1 MAHVSLKRNTCQ
13 FEPSGRVGRI
23 DEALQSMDKQNGSSK
38 KSQKDFNNSNKRNS
52 RIGVCTDPNCTL
64 KIGDI
69 VWARLTTRS
78 VWWPGVVVDPR
89 TCGYDLNESVWV
101 YWIGD
106 QRISDV
112 LPENTVSIMDNFE
125 GRYRIRGSANYHK
138 SVEEALK
145 LFFEQNG
152 IPLPTN
158 VVTAALNGFTGKLR
172 EDIHYAL
179 RRNTHKI
186 LPIYIRQRL
195 SEINSQ
201 VSLESAQM
209 KTLNHQL
216 PSEYS
221 TNSPTAT
228 TTSSF
233 SEDFLKRCKNW
244 QIVHE
249 AIVMSVIQSPN
260 TTAFFV
266 HQGIIFSWTTRI
278 LMEKSAKFTGYKE
291 GYHVVD
297 DDGKK
302 EVCTLCGHTG
312 SLIVCDCAD
321 CPNVFCSACIGEFGG
336 KDLLDKIIEKD
347 PWYCFICAMEKLG
360 PLNPQSDWKKRLS
373 SLFNNEN
380 VRDDIDLTLFPNE
393 KQPIRVLSLFD
404 GIATGKIALD
414 ELGINIEIYYS
425 CEIDQEALLV
435 TKVNHE
441 NQIVYLG
448 DVRGITREKLEE
460 ISPIDLLIGGS
471 PCNDVSIAN
480 PKRRGLYDPEG
491 TGILFFEYFRILQN
505 LLCINSKL
513 NRNLFWLFENVASMR
528 DCYKT
533 VIDRFLGRPPALY
546 DSRFFSAQNRARY
559 FWGNIPG
566 MYRTDFIVEEDKA
579 PVLDDILTPN
589 CGRKSK
595 MSKVRTITTRTN
607 SLKQGRTFSLCPI
620 EMDGR
625 PDTLWITEIEKLFGL
640 PSHYTDVG
648 GLPPAKRQKLIG
660 QGWTVSVLV
669 LFKRNFGCGEYYK
682 FPSVATLKENG
693 EVHDDNIQVHC
704 VKQRLPRKI
713 STCSRYENSKLELK
727 LKFKNGYHSFWLQ
740 DKTTDIYS
748 GLWAVEPTA
757 NREKGRLRLF
767 LTHIESNVARL
778 VTTHQAQ
785 PSH

>member
-1 MAHVSLKRNTCQ
+1 MGFSVCFKRKNVKKVIIFKNQRFVSIVGASCQ
-13 FEPSGRVGRI
+13 FELSGRVGRI

-38 KSQKDFNNSNKRNS
+38 KSQKDFNNSNKRNT

-249 AIVMSVIQSPN
+249 AIV
-260 TTAFFV
+260 
-266 HQGIIFSWTTRI
+266 
-278 LMEKSAKFTGYKE
+278 
-291 GYHVVD
+291 
-297 DDGKK
+297 
-302 EVCTLCGHTG
+302 
-312 SLIVCDCAD
+312 
-321 CPNVFCSACIGEFGG
+321 
-336 KDLLDKIIEKD
+336 IIEKD

-533 VIDRFLGRPPALY
+533 VIDRFLG
-546 DSRFFSAQNRARY
+546 
-559 FWGNIPG
+559 
-566 MYRTDFIVEEDKA
+566 
-579 PVLDDILTPN
+579 
-589 CGRKSK
+589 

-660 QGWTVSVLV
+660 QGWTVSVVKHILRPLQQ
-669 LFKRNFGCGEYYK
+669 LFERTN
-682 FPSVATLKENG
+682 A
-693 EVHDDNIQVHC
+693 
-704 VKQRLPRKI
+704 
-713 STCSRYENSKLELK
+713 
-727 LKFKNGYHSFWLQ
+727 
-740 DKTTDIYS
+740 
-748 GLWAVEPTA
+748 
-757 NREKGRLRLF
+757 
-767 LTHIESNVARL
+767 
-778 VTTHQAQ
+778 
-785 PSH
+785 

>member
-1 MAHVSLKRNTCQ
+1 LIFNAYYYYYCSCQ

-38 KSQKDFNNSNKRNS
+38 KSQKDFNNSNKLNS

-278 LMEKSAKFTGYKE
+278 LMEKSAKFVWYRSACFFVTGYKE

-660 QGWTVSVLV
+660 QGWTVSVVKHILRPLQQ
-669 LFKRNFGCGEYYK
+669 LFERTN
-682 FPSVATLKENG
+682 A
-693 EVHDDNIQVHC
+693 
-704 VKQRLPRKI
+704 
-713 STCSRYENSKLELK
+713 
-727 LKFKNGYHSFWLQ
+727 
-740 DKTTDIYS
+740 
-748 GLWAVEPTA
+748 
-757 NREKGRLRLF
+757 
-767 LTHIESNVARL
+767 
-778 VTTHQAQ
+778 
-785 PSH
+785 

>member
-1 MAHVSLKRNTCQ
+1 MAHVSLKRNTFILSFFNVMLFNIIPQRAYTIYATIPLSVSRTPDMGFSVCFKRKNVKKVIIFKNQRFVSIVGASCQ
-13 FEPSGRVGRI
+13 FELSGRVGRI

-38 KSQKDFNNSNKRNS
+38 KSQKDFNNSNKRNT

-302 EVCTLCGHTG
+302 
-312 SLIVCDCAD
+312 
-321 CPNVFCSACIGEFGG
+321 
-336 KDLLDKIIEKD
+336 
-347 PWYCFICAMEKLG
+347 LG

-566 MYRTDFIVEEDKA
+566 MYR
-579 PVLDDILTPN
+579 
-589 CGRKSK
+589 
-595 MSKVRTITTRTN
+595 
-607 SLKQGRTFSLCPI
+607 CPKYALLLL
-620 EMDGR
+620 E
-625 PDTLWITEIEKLFGL
+625 
-640 PSHYTDVG
+640 
-648 GLPPAKRQKLIG
+648 Q
-660 QGWTVSVLV
+660 TV
-669 LFKRNFGCGEYYK
+669 
-682 FPSVATLKENG
+682 
-693 EVHDDNIQVHC
+693 
-704 VKQRLPRKI
+704 
-713 STCSRYENSKLELK
+713 
-727 LKFKNGYHSFWLQ
+727 
-740 DKTTDIYS
+740 
-748 GLWAVEPTA
+748 
-757 NREKGRLRLF
+757 
-767 LTHIESNVARL
+767 
-778 VTTHQAQ
+778 
-785 PSH
+785 

>member
-1 MAHVSLKRNTCQ
+1 MGFSVCFKRKNVKKVIIFKNQRFVSIVGASCQ

-278 LMEKSAKFTGYKE
+278 LMEKSAKFVWYRSASINSQIRNFLFKTGYKE

-660 QGWTVSVLV
+660 QGWTVSVVKHILRPLQQ
-669 LFKRNFGCGEYYK
+669 LFERTN
-682 FPSVATLKENG
+682 A
-693 EVHDDNIQVHC
+693 
-704 VKQRLPRKI
+704 
-713 STCSRYENSKLELK
+713 
-727 LKFKNGYHSFWLQ
+727 
-740 DKTTDIYS
+740 
-748 GLWAVEPTA
+748 
-757 NREKGRLRLF
+757 
-767 LTHIESNVARL
+767 
-778 VTTHQAQ
+778 
-785 PSH
+785 

>member
-1 MAHVSLKRNTCQ
+1 
-13 FEPSGRVGRI
+13 
-23 DEALQSMDKQNGSSK
+23 LQSMDKQNGSSK
-38 KSQKDFNNSNKRNS
+38 KSQKDFNNTNKCNS

-89 TCGYDLNESVWV
+89 TCGYELNESVWV

-158 VVTAALNGFTGKLR
+158 VVTAALNGFTEKLR
-172 EDIHYAL
+172 EDIRYAL

-221 TNSPTAT
+221 TNSPTTT
-228 TTSSF
+228 TTSSL

-244 QIVHE
+244 QI
-249 AIVMSVIQSPN
+249 
-260 TTAFFV
+260 
-266 HQGIIFSWTTRI
+266 
-278 LMEKSAKFTGYKE
+278 
-291 GYHVVD
+291 
-297 DDGKK
+297 
-302 EVCTLCGHTG
+302 
-312 SLIVCDCAD
+312 
-321 CPNVFCSACIGEFGG
+321 
-336 KDLLDKIIEKD
+336 IIEKD

-441 NQIVYLG
+441 SQVVYLG

-505 LLCINSKL
+505 LLCINTKL

-533 VIDRFLGRPPALY
+533 VMDRFLG
-546 DSRFFSAQNRARY
+546 
-559 FWGNIPG
+559 
-566 MYRTDFIVEEDKA
+566 
-579 PVLDDILTPN
+579 
-589 CGRKSK
+589 

-660 QGWTVSVLV
+660 QACKS
-669 LFKRNFGCGEYYK
+669 
-682 FPSVATLKENG
+682 
-693 EVHDDNIQVHC
+693 
-704 VKQRLPRKI
+704 
-713 STCSRYENSKLELK
+713 
-727 LKFKNGYHSFWLQ
+727 
-740 DKTTDIYS
+740 
-748 GLWAVEPTA
+748 
-757 NREKGRLRLF
+757 NRDSCF
-767 LTHIESNVARL
+767 
-778 VTTHQAQ
+778 
-785 PSH
+785 

>member
-1 MAHVSLKRNTCQ
+1 MAHVSLKRNTFILSFFNVMLFNIIPQRAYTIYATIPLSVSRTPDMGFSVCFKRKNVKKVIIFKNQRFVSIVGASCQ
-13 FEPSGRVGRI
+13 FELSGRVGRI

-38 KSQKDFNNSNKRNS
+38 KSQKDFNNSNKRNT

-249 AIVMSVIQSPN
+249 AIV
-260 TTAFFV
+260 
-266 HQGIIFSWTTRI
+266 
-278 LMEKSAKFTGYKE
+278 
-291 GYHVVD
+291 
-297 DDGKK
+297 
-302 EVCTLCGHTG
+302 
-312 SLIVCDCAD
+312 
-321 CPNVFCSACIGEFGG
+321 
-336 KDLLDKIIEKD
+336 IIEKD

-533 VIDRFLGRPPALY
+533 VIDRFLG
-546 DSRFFSAQNRARY
+546 
-559 FWGNIPG
+559 
-566 MYRTDFIVEEDKA
+566 
-579 PVLDDILTPN
+579 
-589 CGRKSK
+589 

-660 QGWTVSVLV
+660 QGWTVSVVKHILRPLQQ
-669 LFKRNFGCGEYYK
+669 LFERTN
-682 FPSVATLKENG
+682 A
-693 EVHDDNIQVHC
+693 
-704 VKQRLPRKI
+704 
-713 STCSRYENSKLELK
+713 
-727 LKFKNGYHSFWLQ
+727 
-740 DKTTDIYS
+740 
-748 GLWAVEPTA
+748 
-757 NREKGRLRLF
+757 
-767 LTHIESNVARL
+767 
-778 VTTHQAQ
+778 
-785 PSH
+785 

>member
-1 MAHVSLKRNTCQ
+1 MGFSVCFKRKNVKKVIIFKNQRFVSIVGASCQ
-13 FEPSGRVGRI
+13 FELSGRVGRI

-186 LPIYIRQRL
+186 LPIHIRQRL

-249 AIVMSVIQSPN
+249 AIV
-260 TTAFFV
+260 
-266 HQGIIFSWTTRI
+266 
-278 LMEKSAKFTGYKE
+278 
-291 GYHVVD
+291 
-297 DDGKK
+297 
-302 EVCTLCGHTG
+302 
-312 SLIVCDCAD
+312 
-321 CPNVFCSACIGEFGG
+321 
-336 KDLLDKIIEKD
+336 IIEKD

-533 VIDRFLGRPPALY
+533 VIDRFLG
-546 DSRFFSAQNRARY
+546 
-559 FWGNIPG
+559 
-566 MYRTDFIVEEDKA
+566 
-579 PVLDDILTPN
+579 
-589 CGRKSK
+589 

-660 QGWTVSVLV
+660 QGWTVSVRVSLIV
-669 LFKRNFGCGEYYK
+669 ILAFDDYQCCRKSNIKPFDGISNILSCSTLANCFFDEYKKLYERDLNLIRNCCYTITF
-682 FPSVATLKENG
+682 
-693 EVHDDNIQVHC
+693 
-704 VKQRLPRKI
+704 
-713 STCSRYENSKLELK
+713 SKSI
-727 LKFKNGYHSFWLQ
+727 H
-740 DKTTDIYS
+740 TM
-748 GLWAVEPTA
+748 A
-757 NREKGRLRLF
+757 
-767 LTHIESNVARL
+767 
-778 VTTHQAQ
+778 
-785 PSH
+785 

>member
-1 MAHVSLKRNTCQ
+1 
-13 FEPSGRVGRI
+13 
-23 DEALQSMDKQNGSSK
+23 LQSMDKQNGSSK

-249 AIVMSVIQSPN
+249 AIV
-260 TTAFFV
+260 
-266 HQGIIFSWTTRI
+266 
-278 LMEKSAKFTGYKE
+278 
-291 GYHVVD
+291 
-297 DDGKK
+297 
-302 EVCTLCGHTG
+302 
-312 SLIVCDCAD
+312 
-321 CPNVFCSACIGEFGG
+321 
-336 KDLLDKIIEKD
+336 IIEKD

-528 DCYKT
+528 DCYKI
-533 VIDRFLGRPPALY
+533 VIDRFLG
-546 DSRFFSAQNRARY
+546 
-559 FWGNIPG
+559 
-566 MYRTDFIVEEDKA
+566 
-579 PVLDDILTPN
+579 
-589 CGRKSK
+589 

-713 STCSRYENSKLELK
+713 STCSRYKNSKLELK

-757 NREKGRLRLF
+757 NRQKGRLRLF

>member
-1 MAHVSLKRNTCQ
+1 
-13 FEPSGRVGRI
+13 
-23 DEALQSMDKQNGSSK
+23 LQSMDKQNGSSK
-38 KSQKDFNNSNKRNS
+38 KSQKDFNNTNKCNS

-89 TCGYDLNESVWV
+89 TCGYELNESVWV

-158 VVTAALNGFTGKLR
+158 VVTAALNGFTEKLR
-172 EDIHYAL
+172 EDIRYAL
-179 RRNTHKI
+179 RR
-186 LPIYIRQRL
+186 
-195 SEINSQ
+195 
-201 VSLESAQM
+201 M
-209 KTLNHQL
+209 
-216 PSEYS
+216 
-221 TNSPTAT
+221 
-228 TTSSF
+228 
-233 SEDFLKRCKNW
+233 
-244 QIVHE
+244 
-249 AIVMSVIQSPN
+249 IQSPN

-278 LMEKSAKFTGYKE
+278 LMEKSAKFVWYRT
-291 GYHVVD
+291 
-297 DDGKK
+297 

-441 NQIVYLG
+441 SQVVYLG

-505 LLCINSKL
+505 LLCINTKL

-533 VIDRFLGRPPALY
+533 VMDRFLGRPPALY

-660 QGWTVSVLV
+660 QGWTVSVVKHILRPLQQLV
-669 LFKRNFGCGEYYK
+669 
-682 FPSVATLKENG
+682 
-693 EVHDDNIQVHC
+693 
-704 VKQRLPRKI
+704 
-713 STCSRYENSKLELK
+713 
-727 LKFKNGYHSFWLQ
+727 
-740 DKTTDIYS
+740 
-748 GLWAVEPTA
+748 
-757 NREKGRLRLF
+757 
-767 LTHIESNVARL
+767 
-778 VTTHQAQ
+778 
-785 PSH
+785 

>member
-1 MAHVSLKRNTCQ
+1 MGFSVCFKRKNVKKVIIFKNQRFVSIVGASCQ

-249 AIVMSVIQSPN
+249 AIV
-260 TTAFFV
+260 
-266 HQGIIFSWTTRI
+266 
-278 LMEKSAKFTGYKE
+278 TGYKE

-660 QGWTVSVLV
+660 QGWTVSVVKHILRPLQQ
-669 LFKRNFGCGEYYK
+669 LFERTN
-682 FPSVATLKENG
+682 A
-693 EVHDDNIQVHC
+693 
-704 VKQRLPRKI
+704 
-713 STCSRYENSKLELK
+713 
-727 LKFKNGYHSFWLQ
+727 
-740 DKTTDIYS
+740 
-748 GLWAVEPTA
+748 
-757 NREKGRLRLF
+757 
-767 LTHIESNVARL
+767 
-778 VTTHQAQ
+778 
-785 PSH
+785 

>member
-1 MAHVSLKRNTCQ
+1 MAHVSLKRNTFILSFFNVMLFNIIPQRAYTIYATIPLSVSRTPDMGFSVCFKRKNVKKVIIFKNQRFVSIVGASCQ
-13 FEPSGRVGRI
+13 FELSGRVGRI

-38 KSQKDFNNSNKRNS
+38 KSQKDFNNSNKRNT

-297 DDGKK
+297 DDGK
-302 EVCTLCGHTG
+302 
-312 SLIVCDCAD
+312 
-321 CPNVFCSACIGEFGG
+321 
-336 KDLLDKIIEKD
+336 
-347 PWYCFICAMEKLG
+347 KLG

-660 QGWTVSVLV
+660 QGWTVSVVKHILRPLQQ
-669 LFKRNFGCGEYYK
+669 LFERTN
-682 FPSVATLKENG
+682 A
-693 EVHDDNIQVHC
+693 
-704 VKQRLPRKI
+704 
-713 STCSRYENSKLELK
+713 
-727 LKFKNGYHSFWLQ
+727 
-740 DKTTDIYS
+740 
-748 GLWAVEPTA
+748 
-757 NREKGRLRLF
+757 
-767 LTHIESNVARL
+767 
-778 VTTHQAQ
+778 
-785 PSH
+785 

>member
-1 MAHVSLKRNTCQ
+1 
-13 FEPSGRVGRI
+13 
-23 DEALQSMDKQNGSSK
+23 LQSMDKQNGSSK

-249 AIVMSVIQSPN
+249 AIV
-260 TTAFFV
+260 
-266 HQGIIFSWTTRI
+266 
-278 LMEKSAKFTGYKE
+278 
-291 GYHVVD
+291 
-297 DDGKK
+297 
-302 EVCTLCGHTG
+302 
-312 SLIVCDCAD
+312 
-321 CPNVFCSACIGEFGG
+321 
-336 KDLLDKIIEKD
+336 IIEKD

-533 VIDRFLGRPPALY
+533 VIDRFLG
-546 DSRFFSAQNRARY
+546 
-559 FWGNIPG
+559 
-566 MYRTDFIVEEDKA
+566 
-579 PVLDDILTPN
+579 
-589 CGRKSK
+589 

-767 LTHIESNVARL
+767 LTHIESNVTRS

>member
-1 MAHVSLKRNTCQ
+1 MAHVSLKRNTFILSFFNVMLFNIIPQRAYTIYATIPLSVSRTPDMGFSVCFKRKNVKKVIIFKNQRFVSIVGASCQ
-13 FEPSGRVGRI
+13 FELSGRVGRI

-38 KSQKDFNNSNKRNS
+38 KSQKDFNNSNKRNT

-233 SEDFLKRCKNW
+233 SEDFLKRY
-244 QIVHE
+244 VSD
-249 AIVMSVIQSPN
+249 SVSKYNCLLCSSGNHLLLDHPYFDGKICE
-260 TTAFFV
+260 
-266 HQGIIFSWTTRI
+266 IC
-278 LMEKSAKFTGYKE
+278 LTGYKE

-297 DDGKK
+297 DDGK
-302 EVCTLCGHTG
+302 
-312 SLIVCDCAD
+312 
-321 CPNVFCSACIGEFGG
+321 
-336 KDLLDKIIEKD
+336 KD

-660 QGWTVSVLV
+660 QGWTVSVVKHILRPLQQ
-669 LFKRNFGCGEYYK
+669 LFERTN
-682 FPSVATLKENG
+682 A
-693 EVHDDNIQVHC
+693 
-704 VKQRLPRKI
+704 
-713 STCSRYENSKLELK
+713 
-727 LKFKNGYHSFWLQ
+727 
-740 DKTTDIYS
+740 
-748 GLWAVEPTA
+748 
-757 NREKGRLRLF
+757 
-767 LTHIESNVARL
+767 
-778 VTTHQAQ
+778 
-785 PSH
+785 

>member
-1 MAHVSLKRNTCQ
+1 IGFSVCFKRKNVKKVIIFKNQRFVSIVGASCQ

-249 AIVMSVIQSPN
+249 AIV
-260 TTAFFV
+260 
-266 HQGIIFSWTTRI
+266 
-278 LMEKSAKFTGYKE
+278 
-291 GYHVVD
+291 
-297 DDGKK
+297 
-302 EVCTLCGHTG
+302 
-312 SLIVCDCAD
+312 
-321 CPNVFCSACIGEFGG
+321 
-336 KDLLDKIIEKD
+336 IIEKD

-414 ELGINIEIYYS
+414 ELGINIEVYYS

-513 NRNLFWLFENVASMR
+513 NRNLLWLFENVASMR

-533 VIDRFLGRPPALY
+533 VIDRFLG
-546 DSRFFSAQNRARY
+546 
-559 FWGNIPG
+559 
-566 MYRTDFIVEEDKA
+566 
-579 PVLDDILTPN
+579 
-589 CGRKSK
+589 

-704 VKQRLPRKI
+704 VRQRLPRKI

-727 LKFKNGYHSFWLQ
+727 LKFKNRYHSFWLQ

-757 NREKGRLRLF
+757 NRQKGRLRLF

>member
-249 AIVMSVIQSPN
+249 AIV
-260 TTAFFV
+260 
-266 HQGIIFSWTTRI
+266 
-278 LMEKSAKFTGYKE
+278 
-291 GYHVVD
+291 
-297 DDGKK
+297 
-302 EVCTLCGHTG
+302 
-312 SLIVCDCAD
+312 
-321 CPNVFCSACIGEFGG
+321 
-336 KDLLDKIIEKD
+336 IIEKD

-533 VIDRFLGRPPALY
+533 VIDRFLG
-546 DSRFFSAQNRARY
+546 
-559 FWGNIPG
+559 
-566 MYRTDFIVEEDKA
+566 
-579 PVLDDILTPN
+579 
-589 CGRKSK
+589 

>member
-1 MAHVSLKRNTCQ
+1 
-13 FEPSGRVGRI
+13 
-23 DEALQSMDKQNGSSK
+23 LQSMDKQNGSSK

-233 SEDFLKRCKNW
+233 SEDFLKRY
-244 QIVHE
+244 VSD
-249 AIVMSVIQSPN
+249 SVSKYNCLLCSSGNHLLLDHPYFDGKICE
-260 TTAFFV
+260 
-266 HQGIIFSWTTRI
+266 IC
-278 LMEKSAKFTGYKE
+278 LTGYKE

-533 VIDRFLGRPPALY
+533 VIDRFLG
-546 DSRFFSAQNRARY
+546 
-559 FWGNIPG
+559 
-566 MYRTDFIVEEDKA
+566 
-579 PVLDDILTPN
+579 
-589 CGRKSK
+589 

-767 LTHIESNVARL
+767 LTHIESNVTRS